1 MRIHD
6 DKLPQDLL
14 LKCTQEAEECKTY
27 GVLHQ
32 AGNGSYGFKYNWL
45 VTDPESKVIN
55 SKNISKLWEHVKTFL
70 PANIQL
76 HRAYVNSHTYGIED
90 TIHEDDEDIED
101 GLTVI
106 VYLCNA
112 WYPEWF
118 GQTVF
123 FETLSNQQNEIV
135 ASVLPKP
142 NRFIVFN
149 KKDPHCVA
157 PLSRRFAG
165 VRLTCM
171 FKVELLD
178 DTA

>member
-1 MRIHD
+1 MHIHD
-6 DKLPQDLL
+6 DKLPQELL
-14 LKCTQEAEECKTY
+14 LKCIQEAEACKNY

-32 AGNGSYGFKYNWL
+32 GGNGSYGFKYNWMFTDT
-45 VTDPESKVIN
+45 VTKEIQSDN
-55 SKNISKLWEHVKTFL
+55 LNQLWQHVKTFL
-70 PANIQL
+70 PNNIRL
-76 HRAYVNSHTYGIED
+76 HRGYVNAHTYGVED
-90 TIHEDDEDIED
+90 TIHEDDGDITE

-106 VYLCNA
+106 VYLCHA

-123 FETLSNQQNEIV
+123 FESLSNQQNEIV

-142 NRFIVFN
+142 NRFVVFN

-171 FKVELLD
+171 FKVELIQ
-178 DTA
+178 

>member
-1 MRIHD
+1 MNVYD
-6 DKLPQDLL
+6 NKLPQDLL
-14 LKCTQEAEECKTY
+14 LNCIQEAEECKSY
-27 GVLHQ
+27 GVLHG
-32 AGNGSYGFKYNWL
+32 AGDGSYGFKYNWVFFSSDKPKIDSDNL
-45 VTDPESKVIN
+45 KQ
-55 SKNISKLWEHVKTFL
+55 LWQHVKTFL
-70 PANIQL
+70 PDNVRL
-76 HRAYVNSHTYGIED
+76 HRGYVNAHTYGVED
-90 TIHEDDEDIED
+90 VIHEDDVDFDE

-106 VYLCNA
+106 VYLCSG

-123 FETLSNQQNEIV
+123 FESLSNQQNEIV
-135 ASVLPKP
+135 ASVLPKA

-171 FKVELLD
+171 FKVEL
-178 DTA
+178 TK